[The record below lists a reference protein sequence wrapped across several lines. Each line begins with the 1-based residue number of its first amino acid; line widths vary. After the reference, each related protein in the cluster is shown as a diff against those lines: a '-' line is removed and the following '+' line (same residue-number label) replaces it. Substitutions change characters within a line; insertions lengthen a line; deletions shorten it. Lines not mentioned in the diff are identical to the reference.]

1 MRAGYLGF
9 VLVATVSL
17 DGAAQRRSA
26 AQTNPIGVV
35 EHVWKPVRDGGAEVV
50 AIEVR
55 TVLNEFPASASDS
68 FSINVPIVYAG
79 VRGIAERVRDLVV
92 RDTLGTIEMRAE
104 DDPPTPGGFPYYR
117 RWRAARAVRF
127 PVAISYRSLA
137 PGQPPGGPPFGLFA
151 AHGGVSGAGS
161 GFLVLPEV
169 RGRVTSKVRW
179 DVSDLAA
186 GSSAAT
192 TFGVGDFEV
201 RGTAAEL
208 RQGWIMAGPLGRYP
222 ADDAGAAFT
231 AVWLGEPR
239 WDPVVEMKW
248 ASEMYQ
254 YLGRAYGYLN
264 PLPAY
269 RVFIRTGPPG
279 GTRGGGATALAN
291 SFMIGAMA
299 RQPGTAPDGNASRGT
314 LTHEMGHMFVGG
326 INAPQGV
333 VSWFSEGLNVYYTRL
348 LPLRGGFTTVEE
360 YGRDVNSAFQN
371 YYNSNAR
378 NLSAD
383 SIVRIGFN
391 DDAVR
396 HMPYIRGALYFADLD
411 AKIRAHSKGKRNLD
425 LVMRELFERRQRGES
440 ITHDVWIA
448 TVVKEAGPGARED
461 FEGIILR
468 GTTTLIPASEAFG
481 PCFERR
487 PLPERTVEGRTLP
500 ASFEWVRVTAV
511 PDERCGQW

>member
-1 MRAGYLGF
+1 MRWGYLGLA
-9 VLVATVSL
+9 LVAAAVCES
-17 DGAAQRRSA
+17 GAQRRTGD
-26 AQTNPIGVV
+26 QTTPVGSI
-35 EHVWKPVRDGGAEVV
+35 EHVWRPVRDGGTDVV

-55 TVLNEFPASASDS
+55 TVVAELPASASDS
-68 FSINVPIVYAG
+68 FTVTAPIVYAG
-79 VRGIAERVRDLVV
+79 VRGIAERVRNLEV
-92 RDTLGTIEMRAE
+92 RDTLGVVELRAE
-104 DDPPTPGGFPYYR
+104 DEPPTPGGFPYYR
-117 RWRAARAVRF
+117 RWKAARPVRF
-127 PVAISYRSLA
+127 PVTITYRSLA
-137 PGQPPGGPPFGLFA
+137 PAQPPAGPPFGLFA

-161 GFLVLPEV
+161 GFLVLPEL

-179 DVSDLAA
+179 DLSDLAP

-201 RGTAAEL
+201 RGSAAEL

-222 ADDAGAAFT
+222 ANDSSAAFT
-231 AVWLGEPR
+231 AFWLGEPA
-239 WDPVVEMKW
+239 WDPAVEMKW

-269 RVFIRTGPPG
+269 RVFVRTGPPG

-291 SFMIGAMA
+291 SFMIGAVA
-299 RQPGTAPDGNASRGT
+299 RHPGAAPQGDAGRGT

-326 INAPQGV
+326 IEAPQGV
-333 VSWFSEGLNVYYTRL
+333 VSWFTEGLNVHYTRL
-348 LPLRGGFTTVEE
+348 LPLRGGFTTVDE
-360 YGRDVNSAFQN
+360 YGRDVNSSFQT
-371 YYNSNAR
+371 YYNSKAR

-383 SIVRIGFN
+383 SITRVGFTDEVVR
-391 DDAVR
+391 R
-396 HMPYIRGALYFADLD
+396 MPYVRGALYFADLD
-411 AKIRAHSKGKRNLD
+411 SKIRAHSKGKRTLD
-425 LVMRELFERRQRGES
+425 VVMRELFERRQRGES

-448 TVVKEAGPGARED
+448 TVVREAGPRARDD

-468 GTTTLIPASEAFG
+468 GETTLVPASDAFG

-487 PLPERTVEGRTLP
+487 PLPERTVDGRALP
-500 ASFEWVRVTAV
+500 ASFEWVRVLSV